1 MNKIE
6 TGRFPD
12 SRYQTI
18 NTTRMIT
25 ITENN
30 GSLEV
35 TGKTYDVKE
44 QLKNLGARWDPNV
57 KCWLLPSSILERTTT
72 DNIIAGLEDA
82 LKEKAAKAADER
94 RTEQS
99 NRVRAAFAARKAGDY
114 DYHWICCEKA
124 EVIDWGR
131 KVTCC
136 RDCGSDGYS
145 VRISGRL
152 YIGD

>member
-1 MNKIE
+1 
-6 TGRFPD
+6 
-12 SRYQTI
+12 
-18 NTTRMIT
+18 MIT

-44 QLKNLGARWDPNV
+44 QLKNLGARWDSKV
-57 KCWLLPSSILERTTT
+57 KCWLLPSSILERISK
-72 DNIIAGLEDA
+72 DEIIAGLKGA
-82 LKEKAAKAADER
+82 LKEKAAEAAEER
-94 RTEQS
+94 RIQKS
-99 NRVRAAFAARKAGDY
+99 NRVRTAFAARQAGDY
-114 DYHWICCEKA
+114 RYHWICCEKA

-145 VRISGRL
+145 VRICGRL